1 MRYSVNLYVDKK
13 KSKLITKSSH
23 GCNTLKEAREF
34 IAKYSLPIL
43 SDGEEDE
50 ELFKDRIYHLID
62 ASDSSILQECPILV
76 YYDIVKKRKHR
87 KMFVER
93 HNYILMIIDASI
105 YEPNISDTIMVI
117 PANNSAIK
125 YTELNYD
132 YFDYNGYLVGRQKPS
147 NLSIFNL
154 VDQIEMKGD
163 IDNAGE

>member
-62 ASDSSILQECPILV
+62 ASDSSILQEYPILV

-87 KMFVER
+87 KTFVER

-105 YEPNISDTIMVI
+105 YEPSASDTIMVI
-117 PANNSAIK
+117 PTYNPIK
-125 YTELNYD
+125 YDYLDYTEFLAT
-132 YFDYNGYLVGRQKPS
+132 RQKPS
-147 NLSIFNL
+147 NLIANL
-154 VDQIEMKGD
+154 SNLLEQKGV
-163 IDNAGE
+163 INNAGE